1 VKTATKIIIAS
12 MFSLSIAAPAFAQS
26 SGYGYRSSGNQQTD
40 RHQTIVRS
48 GAEHAFAMEPRFGSQ
63 IDPNSP
69 AAVGG
74 GNLSYNQRLLLGD

>member
-1 VKTATKIIIAS
+1 
-12 MFSLSIAAPAFAQS
+12 
-26 SGYGYRSSGNQQTD
+26 
-40 RHQTIVRS
+40 
-48 GAEHAFAMEPRFGSQ
+48 MEPRFGSQ